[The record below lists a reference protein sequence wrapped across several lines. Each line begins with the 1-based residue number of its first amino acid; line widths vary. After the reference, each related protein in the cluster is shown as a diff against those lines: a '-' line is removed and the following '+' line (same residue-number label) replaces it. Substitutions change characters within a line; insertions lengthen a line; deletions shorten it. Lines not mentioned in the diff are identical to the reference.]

1 MRHCSIVRLF
11 DCLIACLALSLTAN
25 AADKVQTRVSVTSQ
39 PSGAT
44 VIVDG
49 KDRGT
54 TPITLFDLKPGR
66 HHLKYRLAGYCE
78 RDRFFSTDEG
88 PFIEKNEVLVEEKG
102 LLLVKTDPPGA
113 DIQVD
118 GVSVGR
124 TPRLITHLAAK
135 DTYSVRLRK
144 AGYQDQKI
152 SVKFEGR
159 KPLVREETLVL
170 ASGTIDISSEPA
182 GAEVTVNGIARGKTP
197 VKVTEVPRGRAVVKF
212 RLEGFEEEV
221 RELAIN
227 AGDVQTLPV
236 VLKSLPGTLHLV
248 SVPDG
253 ARFYVNDEARGKG
266 PLAIPG
272 LKPGEYKVRAEL
284 EGYGTMTKTVV
295 IENGAAAREE
305 FRLSNEMGRLEVR
318 TDPVGAQ
325 IVFDGRPVGMTKS
338 SNPDAEVS
346 DVFPIESV
354 LAGEH
359 TLVVRKEGYEES
371 TRHPKVESTKTQA
384 CNVRLRRV
392 FIPDVEVVTA
402 RGNCRGVFVSRTP
415 ELVTVEV
422 SLGITKSIRVDE
434 IRKINWLKKDK

>member
-1 MRHCSIVRLF
+1 MKAFVL
-11 DCLIACLALSLTAN
+11 CLLSFVLCMPTL
-25 AADKVQTRVSVTSQ
+25 AADPPQTRVSVTSQ
-39 PSGAT
+39 PAGAT

-49 KDRGT
+49 RDRGV
-54 TPITLFDLKPGR
+54 TPLMLFDLEPGR
-66 HHLKYRLAGYCE
+66 HHLKFRLAGYCE
-78 RDRFFSTDEG
+78 RDRFFNTSEG

-102 LLLVKTDPPGA
+102 LLLLKTDPPDC
-113 DIQVD
+113 DILID
-118 GVSVGR
+118 NVSVGR
-124 TPRLITHLAAK
+124 SPRLVTNLAAK
-135 DTYSVRLRK
+135 DTYSVKFRK
-144 AGYQDQKI
+144 PGYLDQTI

-159 KPLVREETLVL
+159 KPLVCEAKLVL
-170 ASGTIDISSEPA
+170 ASGTIDVMSEPA
-182 GAEVTVNGIARGKTP
+182 GAEVTVNGIARGTAP
-197 VKVTEVPRGRAVVKF
+197 VKVTGVPKGRAVVKF
-212 RLEGFEEEV
+212 HLEGFEDET
-221 RELAIN
+221 RELSVN

-392 FIPDVEVVTA
+392 FIPDIEVVTA